1 MELFDEWMSS
11 WCIGSVFPA
20 PQLITGPSA
29 QILGPLLFDGV
40 GDPLL
45 LLSTGNKPD
54 SFVQR
59 FSKTSDQVV
68 GFLGRYREPF
78 IPYDVLDQFV
88 AEDMHMQHAT
98 SLNSNQNFG
107 NRLQGLK
114 WRDGTVQLF
123 FPDGVNKNQI
133 GSVFCSQNESKSWS
147 MCRQMP
153 DAHGTNVLEKSF
165 CPISSSVYQP
175 ILELAVMGRDPLL
188 SDDSTEGF
196 LLART
201 AYAVHW
207 FRAESREGFPMLS
220 HLAVANFKKGVSHAC
235 WNPHLPEESA
245 VILENGEL
253 RLFDISSCG
262 EALNCPVKLSGRSL
276 PLELA
281 KLRSSDSNFSS
292 KRVARKKFWQGIS
305 ELDFQNREELK
316 EIWWH
321 CEYGWHPR
329 TLLVAGWNEIQLV
342 DFRTKKGKSS
352 DYSSVLAKANLAG
365 SLYCNCPSRK
375 DRFVAFA
382 RADYDMFQFAVASKQ
397 HVLLFDSR
405 QPLTP
410 ILQWEHGLKQ
420 SPAYLQMCRLSELR
434 TSIGHEY
441 KWASDSGYAILA
453 TSFKAG
459 EIRVFCYGPRPL
471 DDLSLCKN
479 GKRILP
485 FSDSSD
491 IPDVLYAWEHPSKI
505 FIGNG
510 IYPEDNANDLDAQ
523 NNLHSTD
530 FLYSKFS
537 SSYLNAQTESISG
550 LCIISDQPS
559 IIASPISSDKSEESS
574 FLGFSLMHLTGAGDL
589 VSQQYQA
596 SRKLTKRRPKSEV
609 SSGFITKF
617 MTPSHHSNLDYPKSA
632 EHIYRRL
639 LYFAHYLKSGYTL
652 EDGIL
657 SSSASCLKH
666 NKNERDLLKSSGQVL
681 LDEFTGGLREAN
693 NANMLGTLP
702 PLNDIL
708 HHITIPCSIYEI
720 SLQRLWL
727 SLPMDLLELAVA
739 TYSDLCSSKRN
750 LPPDFLQIFPP
761 DYVRMPVF
769 HLQNLQI
776 KSEHHFS
783 EQNDAQILLG
793 PILPL
798 PFLLALQQKEMHL
811 GSIGESLTSGHKK
824 IKDQCQ
830 LILNTVENL
839 KKADLIPEV
848 NGSTIVSLA
857 DDRDIWPSKHD
868 MKEDK
873 YLLLHEPL
881 VNPLEGKEQSLLNNG
896 SAFGNA
902 FEEVGCNGIVDRK
915 VHDKFI
921 GSARQNFQSE
931 HDVTRPVMSELD
943 HSICPIHLSFI
954 GAEIV
959 LDDEELK
966 GLEKLKQQCYTWQQ
980 GFDLYQNYLS
990 ANVYRNP

>member
-1 MELFDEWMSS
+1 MELFDEWRAS

-45 LLSTGNKPD
+45 LLSTGYKSD
-54 SFVQR
+54 SFVHR

-68 GFLGRYREPF
+68 GFLGGFRESF

-88 AEDMHMQHAT
+88 AEDMHMKHT
-98 SLNSNQNFG
+98 NSLNSKQIFG

-114 WRDGTVQLF
+114 CRDGTVQLF
-123 FPDGVNKNQI
+123 FPDGVNKSQI
-133 GSVFCSQNESKSWS
+133 GSVFCSGKENKPWS
-147 MCRQMP
+147 ICKQMP
-153 DAHGTNVLEKSF
+153 DAHGTNVLERCLF
-165 CPISSSVYQP
+165 PISSSVHHP
-175 ILELAVMGRDPLL
+175 ILELTVIGRDPLI

-207 FRAESREGFPMLS
+207 FRAETREGFPMLS

-281 KLRSSDSNFSS
+281 KLRSSDKIFSS

-305 ELDFQNREELK
+305 ELDFQNIEDSK
-316 EIWWH
+316 ESWWH

-329 TLLVAGWNEIQLV
+329 TLLVAGWNEVRLV
-342 DFRTKKGKSS
+342 DFRTKKEQSS
-352 DYSSVLAKANLAG
+352 DYSSVLAKANLEG

-382 RADYDMFQFAVASKQ
+382 RADYDMFQFAVATKQ

-420 SPAYLQMCRLSELR
+420 SPGYLQMFRLSELR
-434 TSIGHEY
+434 TSIRNEY

-453 TSFKAG
+453 TSFRSG

-471 DDLSLCKN
+471 DGLNLYKN
-479 GKRILP
+479 RKHILP
-485 FSDSSD
+485 FSGNSD
-491 IPDVLYAWEHPSKI
+491 IPDVLYAWELPSKI
-505 FIGNG
+505 FMGNG

-523 NNLHSTD
+523 NDLHSTD
-530 FLYSKFS
+530 FLYPKVRN
-537 SSYLNAQTESISG
+537 SYLNAQPESISG

-559 IIASPISSDKSEESS
+559 LITSPISSDKSEESS
-574 FLGFSLMHLTGAGDL
+574 FLGFSLMHLTGTGDL

-609 SSGFITKF
+609 SSGFITNF
-617 MTPSHHSNLDYPKSA
+617 ITPSHHSNLDYPKSA
-632 EHIYRRL
+632 EHIYRRF
-639 LYFAHYLKSGYTL
+639 LYFVHYLKSGSTL
-652 EDGIL
+652 EDGIW
-657 SSSASCLKH
+657 SSSAAFLKCK
-666 NKNERDLLKSSGQVL
+666 KNERDLLKSSGQVL
-681 LDEFTGGLREAN
+681 LDELTGGLREAN
-693 NANMLGTLP
+693 NANMLGSLP

-708 HHITIPCSIYEI
+708 HHIAIPCSIHEI
-720 SLQRLWL
+720 SCQRLWM

-739 TYSDLCSSKRN
+739 TYSEICSSKWN
-750 LPPDFLQIFPP
+750 SPPDFLQIFPP

-776 KSEHHFS
+776 KSEHHLS
-783 EQNDAQILLG
+783 EQNDAPLLLG

-811 GSIGESLTSGHKK
+811 RSPGESLTSEHEK

-830 LILNTVENL
+830 FILNTVENL

-848 NGSTIVSLA
+848 DGSTIVSLA
-857 DDRDIWPSKHD
+857 DDRDIWPCKQD
-868 MKEDK
+868 LKEDK
-873 YLLLHEPL
+873 YLILHEPS
-881 VNPLEGKEQSLLNNG
+881 VNPLEGKEQSLLTNG
-896 SAFGNA
+896 RFVNA
-902 FEEVGCNGIVDRK
+902 SEEVGYNGIVDSK
-915 VHDKFI
+915 VHDMFI
-921 GSARQNFQSE
+921 GSACHNFQSE
-931 HDVTRPVMSELD
+931 NDVTRPVMSELD
-943 HSICPIHLSFI
+943 HSVCPINLSFI
-954 GAEIV
+954 GAEIY
-959 LDDEELK
+959 LEDEELK
-966 GLEKLKQQCYTWQQ
+966 GLENLKQQCHTWQQ
-980 GFDLYQNYLS
+980 DFELYQNYLS
-990 ANVYRNP
+990 ASVYRNP